1 MVTYLFIIRD
11 TSYMVDE
18 HRVTSTEIT
27 SKSGGIFWGIVFL
40 IIGLVWLLAA
50 MDVIQAD
57 LNIILPLVVILAGV
71 YLLVTKVI
79 R

>member
-1 MVTYLFIIRD
+1 
-11 TSYMVDE
+11 MVDE

-27 SKSGGIFWGIVFL
+27 SKTGGIFWGIVFL

-50 MDVIQAD
+50 LDVITAD
-57 LNIILPLVVILAGV
+57 LNLVLPLVVILAGV
-71 YLLVTKVI
+71 YLLVSKLM

>member
-1 MVTYLFIIRD
+1 MA
-11 TSYMVDE
+11 DE

-27 SKSGGIFWGIVFL
+27 SKTGGIFWGIVFL

-50 MDVIQAD
+50 LDVITAD
-57 LNIILPLVVILAGV
+57 LNLVLPLVVILAGV
-71 YLLVTKVI
+71 YLLVSKLM

>member
-1 MVTYLFIIRD
+1 
-11 TSYMVDE
+11 MVDE

-27 SKSGGIFWGIVFL
+27 SKTGGIFWGIVFL

-50 MDVIQAD
+50 LEVITAD
-57 LNIILPLVVILAGV
+57 LNLVLPLVVILAGV
-71 YLLVTKVI
+71 YLLVSKLM

>member
-1 MVTYLFIIRD
+1 MH
-11 TSYMVDE
+11 MVDE

-27 SKSGGIFWGIVFL
+27 SKTGGIFWGIVFL

-50 MDVIQAD
+50 LDVITAD
-57 LNIILPLVVILAGV
+57 LNIVLPLVVILAGV
-71 YLLVTKVI
+71 YLLVTKMM

>member
-1 MVTYLFIIRD
+1 
-11 TSYMVDE
+11 MVDE

-40 IIGLVWLLAA
+40 VIGLIWLLAA
-50 MDVIQAD
+50 LEVITAD
-57 LNIILPLVVILAGV
+57 LNIVLPLVVILAGV
-71 YLLVTKVI
+71 YLLVTKMM